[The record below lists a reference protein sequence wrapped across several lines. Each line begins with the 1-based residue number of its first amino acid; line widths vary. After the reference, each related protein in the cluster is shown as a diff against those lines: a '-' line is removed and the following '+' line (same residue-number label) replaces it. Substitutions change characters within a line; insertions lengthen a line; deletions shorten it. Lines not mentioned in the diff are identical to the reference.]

1 MWLLLLL
8 LLLALLVLCMEKY
21 NMLAKVINSQEK
33 PQLNVTKSS
42 LFRLIFFDTLLV
54 VRRILYGRLVLK
66 RTHGK
71 SHGYSSHLKLNKLC
85 RWAEHLNR
93 KKISSFNITTICTS
107 NQYRKLMHKHIWSY
121 LTRDK
126 WKNYYEIQNCI
137 F

>member
-1 MWLLLLL
+1 MVSLLWLLLLL

-21 NMLAKVINSQEK
+21 NMLAKVINSLKKSE
-33 PQLNVTKSS
+33 LDITKSS
-42 LFRLIFFDTLLV
+42 LFFDTLLV

-126 WKNYYEIQNCI
+126 RKNYYEIQNCI